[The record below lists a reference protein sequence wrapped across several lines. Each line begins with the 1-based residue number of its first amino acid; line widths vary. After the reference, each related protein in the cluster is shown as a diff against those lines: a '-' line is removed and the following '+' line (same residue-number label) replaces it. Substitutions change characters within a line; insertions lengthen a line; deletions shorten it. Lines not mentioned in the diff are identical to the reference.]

1 MKQVAKIVFGKEQVM
16 KAHNGESFSQE
27 ELEMN
32 VKEFVFDT
40 IEERQAFVKGVF
52 EAIGWTECFISED

>member
-1 MKQVAKIVFGKEQVM
+1 MKQVAKIIFGKEQVV

-40 IEERQAFVKGVF
+40 IEEKQAFVKGVF
-52 EAIGWTECFISED
+52 EAIGWTGCFISED